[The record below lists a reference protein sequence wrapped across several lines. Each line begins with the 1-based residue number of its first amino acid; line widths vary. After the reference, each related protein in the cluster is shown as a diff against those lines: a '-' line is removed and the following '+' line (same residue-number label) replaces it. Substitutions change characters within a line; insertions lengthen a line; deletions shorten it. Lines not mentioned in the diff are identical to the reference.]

1 MFAFAA
7 DFEGLDLFVLIGN
20 AGFHASF
27 CLLFPPVF
35 SGRLYRKAG
44 GGPNVLPLLV
54 AQCELLF
61 KPAGQSVDFSKT
73 VQVECIIKQILSVQ
87 IDRYRTEKAVFAS

>member
-1 MFAFAA
+1 MYCRF
-7 DFEGLDLFVLIGN
+7 LWRSV
-20 AGFHASF
+20 
-27 CLLFPPVF
+27 V
-35 SGRLYRKAG
+35 
-44 GGPNVLPLLV
+44 
-54 AQCELLF
+54 LF